1 MTCIHAHN
9 RKHWTLL
16 AISIFVF
23 IALGIGVVDSAWAT
37 TPKDIYLKA
46 DKKYL
51 RLKKNPKLQKYR
63 DQWFACIDLFKAVYR
78 HDPNGPWAAAG
89 MYKTGEL
96 YYELYKRSF
105 KKSDKTEALDT
116 LQRVVKRYPKSQYRQ
131 KAQVMLESI
140 RSKSPPPKPEKKTT
154 KQDTLMRRAEKC
166 YQRLLS
172 NPRKLKYRDQWLRC
186 INAYKD
192 AQDADPNGIRAAEAL
207 YRSGSLTYQLY
218 RRSFAN
224 KDRTRALALLKQ
236 AHESYPGT
244 TYAREAAK
252 KIGTITGQPVEPEKA
267 GTPDAIQQM
276 IADSQNAMSPAK
288 PATTTKPGSPASV
301 QGLRHWSNPNYTRIV
316 IDADR
321 ATSYR
326 HRLLNQDPA
335 IRKPK
340 RLYVDLDHSRLG
352 DKIEKVVPINDNLLS
367 NVRAGQYTPESVRV
381 VVDIKSFKT
390 YKIFSLRNP
399 FRIVI
404 DVWGLN
410 GSAANRPP
418 KVDGT
423 SPDIEDLPP
432 GALAKQLALGV
443 QRIVIDPG
451 HGGRDYGAPGYY
463 KGVHEKKI
471 VLALAKKLARKI
483 RSELGCEVF
492 LTRETDK
499 YLTLE
504 ERTAIANTRN
514 ADLFISIHTNS
525 AKDRRAYGFETYFLN
540 LATDDEAIRVA
551 AYENATSEKN
561 ISDLQTILTDLMQ
574 NAKINES
581 SRLATYVQNNLY
593 KHMRHSYQK
602 IKNKGVKQAPFYVL
616 LGAQMPAILI
626 ESSFISNPRE
636 CKRLTNPQYQQ
647 KLCEGIVKGIRA
659 YIKETNPTALF
670 KPPSTAS
677 KNG

>member
-1 MTCIHAHN
+1 MTCFLKYKMKPWI
-9 RKHWTLL
+9 LPSL
-16 AISIFVF
+16 AILIIFVF
-23 IALGIGVVDSAWAT
+23 GFGAIDSTQASTA
-37 TPKDIYLKA
+37 KDTYLQA

-63 DQWFACIDLFKAVYR
+63 DQWFACIDLFKTVYR

-96 YYELYKRSF
+96 YYELYKHSF

-131 KAQVMLESI
+131 KAQALLATI
-140 RSKSPPPKPEKKTT
+140 QSKSTPPKPEKKTT
-154 KQDTLMRRAEKC
+154 TQDRRMRQAEKC

-172 NPRKLKYRDQWLRC
+172 NPRKLKYRDQWLTC
-186 INAYKD
+186 ISTYKS
-192 AQDADPNGIRAAEAL
+192 AQAADPKGSRAAEAI
-207 YRSGSLTYQLY
+207 YRAGSLTYQLY
-218 RRSFAN
+218 KRSFAR
-224 KDRTRALALLKQ
+224 KDKSQALALLKR
-236 AHESYPGT
+236 ARNSYPGT

-252 KIGTITGQPVEPEKA
+252 KIAMITGKPVESEKPD
-267 GTPDAIQQM
+267 TPDAIQQV
-276 IADSQNAMSPAK
+276 IADSKKTTSPDRS
-288 PATTTKPGSPASV
+288 ATNKTPGSHTLV
-301 QGLRHWSNPNYTRIV
+301 QGLRHWSNPSYTRIV

-326 HRLLNQDPA
+326 HRLLNQDPS

-340 RLYVDLDHSRLG
+340 RLYVDLDRSRLG
-352 DKIEKVVPINDNLLS
+352 DKFDKVVPINDNLLS

-410 GSAANRPP
+410 GSAASKPP
-418 KVDGT
+418 KVDRVNPNVG
-423 SPDIEDLPP
+423 DIPP

-443 QRIVIDPG
+443 KRIVIDPG

-471 VLALAKKLARKI
+471 VLALAQKLAQKI

-492 LTRETDK
+492 LTRTKDK

-504 ERTAIANTRN
+504 ERTAIANTRS

-581 SRLATYVQNNLY
+581 SRLAAYVQAQLY
-593 KHMRHSYQK
+593 KHMRKNYQK

-636 CKRLTNPQYQQ
+636 CKRLTNPQYQE

-670 KPPSTAS
+670 KTPSTSS
-677 KNG
+677 KKG

>member
-1 MTCIHAHN
+1 MTWLREYRMKYAT
-9 RKHWTLL
+9 RLF
-16 AISIFVF
+16 ISILTIIV
-23 IALGIGVVDSAWAT
+23 LGFGVVDSAWAAT
-37 TPKDIYLKA
+37 AKDLYLQA

-78 HDPNGPWAAAG
+78 QDPNGPWAAAG
-89 MYKTGEL
+89 MYKSGEL
-96 YYELYKRSF
+96 YYELYKHSF

-116 LQRVVKRYPKSQYRQ
+116 LQRVVKRYPKSRYRP
-131 KAQVMLESI
+131 KAQALLAAI
-140 RSKSPPPKPEKKTT
+140 QSKSSPPKPQKTT
-154 KQDTLMRRAEKC
+154 TNQDKLMRRAEKC
-166 YQRLLS
+166 YQGLLS
-172 NPRKLKYRDQWLRC
+172 NPRKMKYRDQWLTC
-186 INAYKD
+186 IKAYES
-192 AQDADPNGIRAAEAL
+192 AHAADPTGSRAAEAI
-207 YRSGSLTYQLY
+207 YRAGSLTYQLY
-218 RRSFAN
+218 KRSFAPRD
-224 KDRTRALALLKQ
+224 KAQALTLLKK
-236 AHESYPGT
+236 ARASYPST

-252 KIGTITGQPVEPEKA
+252 KITAITGQVTTSEKGA
-267 GTPDAIQQM
+267 APDAIQQV
-276 IADSQNAMSPAK
+276 IADAKNSKGPDK
-288 PATTTKPGSPASV
+288 PAAAVMSGSHTLV
-301 QGLRHWSNPNYTRIV
+301 QGLRHWSNPSYTRIV
-316 IDADR
+316 IDASK

-326 HRLLNQDPA
+326 HRLLNQDPS

-340 RLYVDLDHSRLG
+340 RLYVDLDRSLLG
-352 DKIEKVVPINDNLLS
+352 DKFDKIVPINDNLLS
-367 NVRAGQYTPESVRV
+367 NVRAGQYTSDSVRV

-410 GSAANRPP
+410 GSVASKTPQTDRPRTD
-418 KVDGT
+418 VG
-423 SPDIEDLPP
+423 DIPP

-471 VLALAKKLARKI
+471 VLAIAQKLARKI
-483 RSELGCEVF
+483 RSELGCEAI
-492 LTRETDK
+492 LTRTNDK

-504 ERTAIANTRN
+504 ERTAMANTRN

-581 SRLATYVQNNLY
+581 SRLATYVQGQLY
-593 KHMRHSYQK
+593 KHMRRSYQK

-636 CKRLTNPQYQQ
+636 CKRLKDPQYQER
-647 KLCEGIVKGIRA
+647 LCEGIVKGIRA

-670 KPPSTAS
+670 KTPMSAPQ
-677 KNG
+677 KG

>member
-1 MTCIHAHN
+1 MTCFLKYKIKPWI
-9 RKHWTLL
+9 RLCL
-16 AISIFVF
+16 SILIMVG
-23 IALGIGVVDSAWAT
+23 LGLGTIDLGWAST
-37 TPKDIYLKA
+37 AKDIYLQA

-63 DQWFACIDLFKAVYR
+63 DQWFACIDLYKAVYR

-89 MYKTGEL
+89 MYKSGEL
-96 YYELYKRSF
+96 YYELYKHSF

-131 KAQVMLESI
+131 KAQTMLATI
-140 RSKSPPPKPEKKTT
+140 RSKSTPPKPQKKNTN
-154 KQDTLMRRAEKC
+154 QDKLMRQAEKC

-172 NPRKLKYRDQWLRC
+172 NPRKLKYRDQWLTC
-186 INAYKD
+186 IRAYKA
-192 AQDADPNGIRAAEAL
+192 AQADDPKGNRAAEAI
-207 YRSGSLTYQLY
+207 YRAGSLTYQLY
-218 RRSFAN
+218 KRSFAQ
-224 KDRTRALALLKQ
+224 KDKNQALALLNQ
-236 AHESYPGT
+236 ARVSYPGT

-252 KIGTITGQPVEPEKA
+252 KIATITGKPVELDKA
-267 GTPDAIQQM
+267 DAPDPIQKV
-276 IADSQNAMSPAK
+276 IADSKNSKPSES
-288 PATTTKPGSPASV
+288 PATTTAPGSHTLV
-301 QGLRHWSNPNYTRIV
+301 QGLRHWSNPSYTRIV

-321 ATSYR
+321 VTSYR

-335 IRKPK
+335 IQKPQ
-340 RLYVDLDHSRLG
+340 RLYIDLDQSRLG
-352 DKIEKVVPINDNLLS
+352 DKIDKVVPINDNLLS
-367 NVRAGQYTPESVRV
+367 NVRAGQYTPKSVRV

-404 DVWGLN
+404 DVWGLSD
-410 GSAANRPP
+410 SAAIKPP
-418 KVDGT
+418 KADRV
-423 SPDIEDLPP
+423 SPDVGDIPP

-443 QRIVIDPG
+443 KRIVIDPG

-471 VLALAKKLARKI
+471 VLALAQKLARKI
-483 RSELGCEVF
+483 RSELGCEAF
-492 LTRETDK
+492 LTRTTDK

-581 SRLATYVQNNLY
+581 SRLATHVQGELY
-593 KHMRHSYQK
+593 KHMRKSYQK

-636 CKRLTNPQYQQ
+636 CKRLTNPQYQE
-647 KLCEGIVKGIRA
+647 KLCEGIVQGIRA
-659 YIKETNPTALF
+659 YIKATNPTALRQ
-670 KPPSTAS
+670 KPSTAS
-677 KNG
+677 QKG

>member
-1 MTCIHAHN
+1 MTCLRTYLHKRWIIAF
-9 RKHWTLL
+9 
-16 AISIFVF
+16 ISFV
-23 IALGIGVVDSAWAT
+23 IIIGLGTVAGDSAWAAT
-37 TPKDIYLKA
+37 AKDIYLQA

-78 HDPNGPWAAAG
+78 QDPNGPWAAAG

-96 YYELYKRSF
+96 YYELYKHSF

-131 KAQVMLESI
+131 KAQAKLAAI
-140 RSKSPPPKPEKKTT
+140 QSKSPKPKPQRKTT
-154 KQDTLMRRAEKC
+154 KQDNLMQRAEKC

-172 NPRKLKYRDQWLRC
+172 NPRKLKYRDAWLTC
-186 INAYKD
+186 ISAYKE
-192 AQDADPNGIRAAEAL
+192 AQTADPKGKRAAEAI
-207 YRSGSLTYQLY
+207 YRAGSLTYQLY
-218 RRSFAN
+218 KRSFAP
-224 KDRTRALALLKQ
+224 KDKDQALALLNQ
-236 AHESYPGT
+236 ARESYPGT
-244 TYAREAAK
+244 AYAREAVK
-252 KIGTITGQPVEPEKA
+252 KIAAITGKPIEPEKP
-267 GTPDAIQQM
+267 GTADPIQQV
-276 IADSQNAMSPAK
+276 IADSKNSVLPDNPSPAK
-288 PATTTKPGSPASV
+288 TSGSPTLV
-301 QGLRHWSNPNYTRIV
+301 QGLRHWSNPSYTRIV
-316 IDADR
+316 IDADK

-340 RLYVDLDHSRLG
+340 RLYVDLDHSRLD
-352 DKIEKVVPINDNLLS
+352 DKFDKVVPINDNLLS
-367 NVRAGQYTPESVRV
+367 NVRAGQYTSESVRV
-381 VVDIKSFKT
+381 VVDIKSYKT

-410 GSAANRPP
+410 GSVASKPP
-418 KVDGT
+418 KLDHAK
-423 SPDIEDLPP
+423 PDVGDIPP

-443 QRIVIDPG
+443 KRIVIDPG

-471 VLALAKKLARKI
+471 VLALAQKLAQRI
-483 RSELGCEVF
+483 RSQLGCEVF
-492 LTRETDK
+492 LTRKTDK

-581 SRLATYVQNNLY
+581 SRLATHVQGELF
-593 KHMRHSYQK
+593 KHMRKSYQK

-616 LGAQMPAILI
+616 LGAQMPSILI

-636 CKRLTNPQYQQ
+636 CKRLTDPRYQE

-670 KPPSTAS
+670 KSPSTAS
-677 KNG
+677 QKG